1 MIPTTVQKMIDD
13 EAKKFYT
20 NYILGPPSLDYNPH
34 KCFKLGASFSYELGF
49 SQGIEAVVEWME
61 HDGGSSGYIDIASF
75 KNHFK
80 DHLRKTE

>member
-34 KCFKLGASFSYELGF
+34 KCFKSGASFAFELGL
-49 SQGIEAVVEWME
+49 SQGIEAVCEWLNTF
-61 HDGGSSGYIDIASF
+61 GYTEDHMSNIADSI
-75 KNHFK
+75 KQHFK
-80 DHLRKTE
+80 DRGGE